1 MKTMYRS
8 CLLKIKA
15 VQIERESIHSVWVK
29 GRQRAK
35 VTGWDNYHDTWEDA
49 HTFLIAEGMARVKT
63 KIEAL
68 SKAEKALR
76 YVSNLKPS
84 DLI

>member
-1 MKTMYRS
+1 MYRT
-8 CLLKIKA
+8 CLTKIKA
-15 VQIERESIHSVWVK
+15 VPVERETVHSVWVN
-29 GRQRAK
+29 GRKRSK
-35 VTGWDNYHDTWEDA
+35 VTGWDNYHSTWEDA
-49 HTFLIAEGMARVKT
+49 HTFLIAEAMARVKT

-84 DLI
+84 DLT